1 METILALIHEHMIFM
16 NVKEMRPNRLKRF
29 LRLPDF
35 PLHLELHRLDCLGSH
50 GMLDNYSYCREKI
63 TELTQ
68 EVLHPPRLL
77 SGDDLIAMGLSP
89 SPVFKEILRTVED
102 AQLNNE
108 ISTKED
114 ARKLAAAHFL
124 RLKK

>member
-1 METILALIHEHMIFM
+1 M

>member
-1 METILALIHEHMIFM
+1 
-16 NVKEMRPNRLKRF
+16 
-29 LRLPDF
+29 
-35 PLHLELHRLDCLGSH
+35 
-50 GMLDNYSYCREKI
+50 
-63 TELTQ
+63 
-68 EVLHPPRLL
+68 
-77 SGDDLIAMGLSP
+77 MGLSP
-89 SPVFKEILRTVED
+89 GPVFKEILRTVED

>member
-1 METILALIHEHMIFM
+1 
-16 NVKEMRPNRLKRF
+16 
-29 LRLPDF
+29 
-35 PLHLELHRLDCLGSH
+35 
-50 GMLDNYSYCREKI
+50 MLDNYSYCREKM

-77 SGDDLIAMGLSP
+77 FGDDLIAMGLSP
-89 SPVFKEILRTVED
+89 GPVFKEILRTVED

-114 ARKLAAAHFL
+114 AQKLVVAHIL